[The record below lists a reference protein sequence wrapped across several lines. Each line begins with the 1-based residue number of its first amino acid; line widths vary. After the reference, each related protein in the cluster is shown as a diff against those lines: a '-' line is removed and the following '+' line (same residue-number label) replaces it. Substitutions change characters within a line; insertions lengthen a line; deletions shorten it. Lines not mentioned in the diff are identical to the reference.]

1 MRIIICDTGP
11 ILHLHESKALHLLSL
26 AGEVLIPT
34 AVDREVHN
42 KIPSWPKERP
52 NWLRVEDITPEEAI
66 TAARWLRSG
75 ELDAGEAEA
84 IAMAQSRRPDWLL
97 TDDTAARLFASL
109 MGLEVHG
116 SLGVMLWAAATGHL
130 TRTEAHAILNRLARS
145 SFWISEEI
153 LGLARKTLDDLIR

>member
-11 ILHLHESKALHLLSL
+11 VLHLREVKALHLLAV
-26 AGEVLIPT
+26 AGDVLIPT
-34 AVDREVHN
+34 AVDTELHD

-52 NWLRVEDITPEEAI
+52 NWLRVERLTPDEGI

-84 IAMAQSRRPDWLL
+84 IAMAQSRRPDWLI
-97 TDDTAARLFASL
+97 TDDAAARLFASL

-116 SLGVMLWAAATGHL
+116 SLGIVLWAAASGHL
-130 TRTEAHAILNRLARS
+130 THAEAHAILNRLARS
-145 SFWISEEI
+145 SFWISEQI
-153 LGLARKTLDDLIR
+153 LSLARKTLDDLAL